1 MKPLAVE
8 PSVFGHMGHSVEML
22 MWLWQDWGGEEANVL
37 QRRADP
43 KENEAQTVCCTGV
56 LFHTREENQA
66 CPGPVLQKDQ
76 PISQHTL
83 SMRVAHT
90 HIM

>member
-22 MWLWQDWGGEEANVL
+22 MWLWQDWGGEEAKVL

-43 KENEAQTVCCTGV
+43 KENEAQIVCCT
-56 LFHTREENQA
+56 
-66 CPGPVLQKDQ
+66 
-76 PISQHTL
+76 
-83 SMRVAHT
+83 
-90 HIM
+90 